1 MTEDLATK
9 LPENSEE
16 KNNAEPWSSA
26 MQRPYYHNYSW
37 DEMIAG
43 DTDLIFPQFLN
54 EMLPNDG
61 SVVQDIL
68 TRQMFLLHSHEIS
81 ICAHNVQAMKLVF
94 NFRVD
99 LRPVMFCF
107 VN

>member
-81 ICAHNVQAMKLVF
+81 ICASQCTSNEVGFQL
-94 NFRVD
+94 
-99 LRPVMFCF
+99 
-107 VN
+107 